1 MNNAS
6 SAGIIISMDASDNRE
21 LNLNENQEDGLMDSD
36 ASDNLELDPN
46 ENQNDG
52 LVDSQ
57 ESAVD
62 SSDSR
67 QEKISPRSYGL
78 LALFFGWL
86 GIHDFSAGRHDY
98 GCIHFIMALIALCV
112 FPFSVSSFLPPTLL
126 FASWLWAIW
135 ETIQF
140 RKTNIVHARTQ
151 EVDKRDYI
159 IKAKVTEFFAII
171 AIIAVVVTTYFVGNS
186 RNCSASGCSGAG
198 WAIVIAIGIGFI
210 PFTVA
215 VVLLISE
222 LVSYHKMSQVLKK
235 DTVLKNHNI
244 AMYCLGFALLLVT
257 VVLIILFAMLK

>member
-1 MNNAS
+1 
-6 SAGIIISMDASDNRE
+6 MDASDDRE
-21 LNLNENQEDGLMDSD
+21 LNSDENQD
-36 ASDNLELDPN
+36 
-46 ENQNDG
+46 DG

-98 GCIHFIMALIALCV
+98 GCIHFIMTVIALCV
-112 FPFSVSSFLPPTLL
+112 FPFNVSSFLPPTLL

-135 ETIQF
+135 ETIQY
-140 RKTNIVHARTQ
+140 RKTSNVVHARTQ
-151 EVDKRDYI
+151 EVDKRDYV
-159 IKAKVTEFFAII
+159 IKAKVTECFAII
-171 AIIAVVVTTYFVGNS
+171 AIIAVVVTTYFVGS
-186 RNCSASGCSGAG
+186 FRNCSASGCSGAG

-215 VVLLISE
+215 VVLLIGE
-222 LVSYHKMSQVLKK
+222 LVSHHKMPQELKK
-235 DTVLKNHNI
+235 DKTLKNHAI
-244 AMYCLGFALLLVT
+244 AMCCLGFILLLVT
-257 VVLIILFAMLK
+257 VALIILFAMPK